1 MQESS
6 GTRQE
11 KFSVLMCC
19 KGLPLHRERSPSDP
33 RLDTCTGS
41 PKGARLVPREI
52 DLLQKKKK
60 KITPSFFLSP
70 LLFFKKK
77 IISCTLPT
85 RTLFH
90 AQLLWKR
97 TRRRGRRKKKKK
109 GTRIND
115 CLLHWR
121 LMIHWCLSVLA
132 LKVEKSFDD
141 GGLRLTDKSWMPPS
155 SPSNTTTTTLL
166 HPRCSPSL
174 TLLSY
179 VLHCYRY
186 GNPLLFYFIFG
197 TEKFKLKAEEPCA
210 HPGCLF
216 LRLCS
221 SASLVCLLSPSRSLS
236 VWICSSHRMHF
247 RNTVACY

>member
-1 MQESS
+1 MHLTHTNPLSRS
-6 GTRQE
+6 TFVE
-11 KFSVLMCC
+11 KN
-19 KGLPLHRERSPSDP
+19 
-33 RLDTCTGS
+33 
-41 PKGARLVPREI
+41 
-52 DLLQKKKK
+52 KKKRK
-60 KITPSFFLSP
+60 K
-70 LLFFKKK
+70 
-77 IISCTLPT
+77 
-85 RTLFH
+85 
-90 AQLLWKR
+90 
-97 TRRRGRRKKKKK
+97 KKKKK

-155 SPSNTTTTTLL
+155 SPSNTTLL

-197 TEKFKLKAEEPCA
+197 TEKFKLHAEEPCTQS
-210 HPGCLF
+210 
-216 LRLCS
+216 RLPLPPS
-221 SASLVCLLSPSRSLS
+221 LLVCLPRLPFVS
-236 VWICSSHRMHF
+236 VPLALRLDLFITQ
-247 RNTVACY
+247 NALL